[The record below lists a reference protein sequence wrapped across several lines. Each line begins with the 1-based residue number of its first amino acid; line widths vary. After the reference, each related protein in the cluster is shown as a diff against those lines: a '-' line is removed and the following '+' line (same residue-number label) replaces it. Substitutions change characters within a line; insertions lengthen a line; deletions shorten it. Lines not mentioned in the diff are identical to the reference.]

1 MSRMTSPLIGRERRS
16 ARQREDLFVIRL
28 LSVTSNVRTLSPAFS
43 INMIHG
49 CEVKPSLVSPFKSDA
64 WTSMGEDVSQ
74 WIAQSIHSEEEEEE
88 DSEDS
93 EDEWQRIA

>member
-1 MSRMTSPLIGRERRS
+1 MLPAMW
-16 ARQREDLFVIRL
+16 
-28 LSVTSNVRTLSPAFS
+28 TLSPAFS

-74 WIAQSIHSEEEEEE
+74 WIDQSIHSDEEEE